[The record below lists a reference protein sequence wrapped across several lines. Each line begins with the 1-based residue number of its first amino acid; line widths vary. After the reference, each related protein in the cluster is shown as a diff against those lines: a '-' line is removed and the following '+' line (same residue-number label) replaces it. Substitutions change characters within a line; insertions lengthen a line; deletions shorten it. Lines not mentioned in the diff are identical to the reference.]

1 MKKLIYMLSLT
12 IGLVLAG
19 CAQWEK
25 PEPQSPDNFG
35 QACELVVTMDSVVT
49 TGTATLTVE
58 TVGAKYIA
66 FLLSEKTIAN
76 LDYTDLLQEKMGA
89 TLVDTKVEGDVYSVQ
104 YKNLPAGM
112 VYTLYVVAANEQ
124 GRQTTYTQ
132 SVQTIDETAPTIKN
146 PLEALKPSKDGKKV
160 TVVFDEN
167 IKRTE
172 GMGDITYDIIYLDKA
187 NKQYV
192 EIAKNAPIGSAS
204 ASGANLT
211 LSLPSTVNFEI
222 GLDYIVLL
230 SFAEGAVEDLFGNK
244 MAAVTNG
251 IVNNK
256 PTGPFWNVN
265 VQEQEDPSTGESF
278 FANGKK
284 YIYLFGIDFEGEG
297 NYQEATT
304 AFNAWTLV
312 DNNYEDPQMGT
323 CKLWAISSML
333 DMFEDNEEAGVY
345 PNHEVPAITYTYEIE
360 AGYETE
366 MVSIIMP
373 GENEFPSLGEIVLK
387 YNDGTTARVEL
398 LPGQWDIEN
407 AYGGGK
413 NMLYIGWD
421 FALYEFN
428 MQGTKFPGLSY
439 MGVQPIMF
447 FLDGSG
453 NPQILAQIDGE
464 AFQIFREDLLP
475 SGSAKVTML
484 DEPIK
489 LSKDNLKVL
498 DRSKLKSLKL
508 AK

>member
-1 MKKLIYMLSLT
+1 
-12 IGLVLAG
+12 
-19 CAQWEK
+19 
-25 PEPQSPDNFG
+25 
-35 QACELVVTMDSVVT
+35 
-49 TGTATLTVE
+49 
-58 TVGAKYIA
+58 
-66 FLLSEKTIAN
+66 
-76 LDYTDLLQEKMGA
+76 
-89 TLVDTKVEGDVYSVQ
+89 
-104 YKNLPAGM
+104 
-112 VYTLYVVAANEQ
+112 
-124 GRQTTYTQ
+124 
-132 SVQTIDETAPTIKN
+132 
-146 PLEALKPSKDGKKV
+146 
-160 TVVFDEN
+160 
-167 IKRTE
+167 
-172 GMGDITYDIIYLDKA
+172 
-187 NKQYV
+187 
-192 EIAKNAPIGSAS
+192 
-204 ASGANLT
+204 
-211 LSLPSTVNFEI
+211 
-222 GLDYIVLL
+222 
-230 SFAEGAVEDLFGNK
+230 
-244 MAAVTNG
+244 
-251 IVNNK
+251 
-256 PTGPFWNVN
+256 
-265 VQEQEDPSTGESF
+265 
-278 FANGKK
+278 
-284 YIYLFGIDFEGEG
+284 
-297 NYQEATT
+297 
-304 AFNAWTLV
+304 
-312 DNNYEDPQMGT
+312 MGT

-345 PNHEVPAITYTYEIE
+345 PYHEVPAITYTYEIE

-373 GENEFPSLGEIVLK
+373 GENEFPSLGEMVLQ
-387 YNDGTTARVEL
+387 YNDGTTARVEM